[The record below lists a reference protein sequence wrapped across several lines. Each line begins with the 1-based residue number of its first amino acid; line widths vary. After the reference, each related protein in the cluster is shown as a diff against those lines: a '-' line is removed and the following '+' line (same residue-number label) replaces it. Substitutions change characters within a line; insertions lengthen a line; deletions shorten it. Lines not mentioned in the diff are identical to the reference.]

1 MSSHR
6 LHHSL
11 PLKADIRAHDT
22 GIVEYDDGAVWKS
35 GQLSMES
42 QEDVDSGRRAP
53 SIWAVSRLQQEGV
66 IAGCLDLIH

>member
-22 GIVEYDDGAVWKS
+22 GVVKYDDGAVRKS
-35 GQLSMES
+35 GQLGMES
-42 QEDVDSGRRAP
+42 QEDVDSSRRSP
-53 SIWAVSRLQQEGV
+53 SIWTVSRLQQDGV
-66 IAGCLDLIH
+66 IAVVS